1 MALSSTETIM
11 VPQDP
16 PQFDEP
22 TESDE
27 VAEARRQKSLEELKA
42 KWDARLRACFDA
54 PDFGE
59 RVDAMMDA
67 RGRTKVRP
75 KAGETF

>member
-1 MALSSTETIM
+1 MA
-11 VPQDP
+11 DDDRKKDAP
-16 PQFDEP
+16 PGG
-22 TESDE
+22 
-27 VAEARRQKSLEELKA
+27 AERRQEAWKEFVEEHDRRLK
-42 KWDARLRACFDA
+42 ACFDS

-67 RGRTKVRP
+67 NGRTKVRP

>member
-1 MALSSTETIM
+1 MA
-11 VPQDP
+11 PKDP
-16 PQFDEP
+16 PRTDESTQP
-22 TESDE
+22 DE
-27 VAEARRQKSLEELKA
+27 AAEARRQKALEELKA
-42 KWDARLRACFDA
+42 EWDARVRACFEA